1 PFSSK
6 SFGICHGEFPQKS
19 RGSVLWNYFT
29 VNLSCVDGNWSGCP
43 EEDIAFIVT
52 AIVEYRTA

>member
-1 PFSSK
+1 M
-6 SFGICHGEFPQKS
+6 C
-19 RGSVLWNYFT
+19 NYFT
-29 VNLSCVDGNWSGCP
+29 VNLRCVDGNWSGCP